1 MATVKKA
8 ALVFEMGDKQIALKD
23 IEDAVKAV
31 KGAKTAYINTVECA
45 AYCVDDAGNTTK
57 VELTAE

>member
-1 MATVKKA
+1 MATAKKA

-23 IEDAVKAV
+23 IENAVKAV
-31 KGAKTAYINTVECA
+31 KGTKTAYINTEECA
-45 AYCVDDAGNTTK
+45 AYCVDAEGNTTK

>member
-1 MATVKKA
+1 MATAKKA

-31 KGAKTAYINTVECA
+31 KGAKTAYINTAECT
-45 AYCVDDAGNTTK
+45 AYCVDNTGNTTK
-57 VELTAE
+57 VELDAE

>member
-1 MATVKKA
+1 MATAKKA

-31 KGAKTAYINTVECA
+31 KVAKTAYINTAECT
-45 AYCVDDAGNTTK
+45 AYCVDNTGNTTK
-57 VELTAE
+57 VELAAE

>member
-1 MATVKKA
+1 MATAKKA

-31 KGAKTAYINTVECA
+31 KGAKTAYINTAEFT
-45 AYCVDDAGNTTK
+45 AYCVDNTGNTTK
-57 VELTAE
+57 VELAAE